1 MPRLSDLDQGRAVGL
16 LYSGLGIKAVSR
28 FFACN
33 PQNNKTNYQQNI
45 ELLVRSKS
53 GRPRV
58 TTRQDRFIINRAI
71 TNRTRTLLFKITEI
85 ILISIQNV
93 KMSLTTEE
101 VILVIKNI
109 KHIY

>member
-45 ELLVRSKS
+45 ELLVRSKIFQS

-71 TNRTRTLLFKITEI
+71 TNRTRTLLFKIKEI
-85 ILISIQNV
+85 ILISF
-93 KMSLTTEE
+93 
-101 VILVIKNI
+101 ILD
-109 KHIY
+109 